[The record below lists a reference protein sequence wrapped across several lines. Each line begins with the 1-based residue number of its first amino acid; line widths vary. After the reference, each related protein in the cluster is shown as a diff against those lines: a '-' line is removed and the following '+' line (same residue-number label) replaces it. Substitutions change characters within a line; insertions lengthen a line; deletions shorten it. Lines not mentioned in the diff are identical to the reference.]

1 MTTRK
6 FWLMLCVL
14 GLLGTGR
21 AATAAT
27 ELGPLYLQA
36 RASLRQPPLQAALLA
51 SAQQDPSAFRGR
63 IFEVSAT
70 VGGLVTAGDDRTAL
84 LTVGAISVAAHVP
97 LSVRGLDGVGSG
109 QTIRALIE
117 VERDGNDQS
126 LSNLRV
132 LDAAPEYQVALWE
145 RRAAQ
150 EGRIT
155 SPAPS
160 RSPAYAPQRETTE
173 VPSGTVSWP
182 AGTGPIAPL
191 SARASGIYAPYRN
204 AIQRMNPRLSDR
216 DLDKITTSVLY
227 FSDQY
232 DIDPRLVVAMII
244 AESGFDLRS
253 TSHTGAM
260 GLGQLMPE
268 TARGL
273 GVTDAYDPVQNIAAA
288 AHILRGNLDKYGGAP
303 AGAGLIPFDRIAL
316 TMAAYNAGSGAVR
329 KYHGVPPFRETQRYV
344 AKVTSLYR
352 QMCGLKG

>member
-1 MTTRK
+1 M
-6 FWLMLCVL
+6 
-14 GLLGTGR
+14 
-21 AATAAT
+21 
-27 ELGPLYLQA
+27 
-36 RASLRQPPLQAALLA
+36 
-51 SAQQDPSAFRGR
+51 
-63 IFEVSAT
+63 
-70 VGGLVTAGDDRTAL
+70 TAGDDRTAL

-97 LSVRGLDGVGSG
+97 QSVRGMDGVGSG
-109 QTIRALIE
+109 QTVRALIE

-132 LDAAPEYQVALWE
+132 LDAAPEYQVAEWE
-145 RRAAQ
+145 RREAQ
-150 EGRIT
+150 PGRA
-155 SPAPS
+155 APS
-160 RSPAYAPQRETTE
+160 RSLTQPRTAADVPTT
-173 VPSGTVSWP
+173 VTWP
-182 AGTGPIAPL
+182 AGAGPVAPL
-191 SARASGIYAPYRN
+191 SARAQGIYAPYRN
-204 AIQRMNPRLSDR
+204 AIQGMNPRLSNA

-227 FSDQY
+227 FSDQN

-273 GVTDAYDPVQNIAAA
+273 GVTNAYDPVQNIAAA

-316 TMAAYNAGSGAVR
+316 TMAAYNAGSGAVK

-344 AKVTSLYR
+344 AKVTALYKK
-352 QMCGLKG
+352 MCGLKG